1 MSLKTTIQQQPD
13 QTKKLGRGRFY
24 VEQHQRTR
32 AIKTAQC
39 KSKNFAGITTE
50 TISEILE
57 NLLKSKPDLLIVNV
71 STNDFPKDINLLND
85 SRKIHQKCLE
95 LPTETKLVFFLIW
108 FLEKTINS
116 GKMWMHEWK
125 VSMRKK
131 DIGLIDNFILQEH
144 HLRTKKLYLSKR
156 GNGVFAK
163 RILHFIES

>member
-57 NLLKSKPDLLIVNV
+57 NLLKSKPDVLIVNV

-95 LPTETKLVFFLIW
+95 LPTETKLVFFLICL
-108 FLEKTINS
+108 LEKTINS
-116 GKMWMHEWK
+116 GKM
-125 VSMRKK
+125 
-131 DIGLIDNFILQEH
+131 
-144 HLRTKKLYLSKR
+144 
-156 GNGVFAK
+156 
-163 RILHFIES
+163 